1 MVVRHGGSI
10 SSSASFPA
18 KPSGFFAAVSHSVSK
33 QALCSEGRVFSLP
46 GGPPE
51 LWYCGSVKQAP
62 RPPATIITS
71 LNLKGG
77 VGKTHLCWL
86 IAGVCQERGK
96 RCLVLDLDK
105 QGNISTTLLGSSA
118 GVGTESFFNPAAE
131 PEITRLIRRSQ
142 YEHIDCIPGD
152 FSLERFNLT
161 DPKEWEPTGLQLSL
175 IDPLR
180 EVSQQYDYILL
191 DCPADISLITYAA
204 LCASDFL
211 IVPLEA
217 ADWGA
222 LGTQHVRRAFDHVR
236 ETSNS
241 RLQLLGYVASRFKTL
256 RKYQKSYLTQ
266 LRQHFGDDAF
276 ETVITDLSAFE
287 QSVTDRI
294 PIVLHSPS
302 SHASRLAREFFDE
315 VEARIQRL
323 RGVRKPGGSRRVSK
337 PVDPVA

>member
-1 MVVRHGGSI
+1 M
-10 SSSASFPA
+10 PA
-18 KPSGFFAAVSHSVSK
+18 AWPVGQNSPGERQPGLSV
-33 QALCSEGRVFSLP
+33 Q
-46 GGPPE
+46 
-51 LWYCGSVKQAP
+51 LWYRGPVNKADSQ
-62 RPPATIITS
+62 PPATIITS

-105 QGNISTTLLGSSA
+105 QGNISTTLLGGDSDRA
-118 GVGTESFFNPAAE
+118 GTESFFDPAAE
-131 PEITRLIRRSQ
+131 PEISRLIRRTSFEQ
-142 YEHIDCIPGD
+142 IDCIPGG
-152 FSLERFNLT
+152 FSIERFNLT
-161 DPKEWEPTGLQLSL
+161 DPTDWEETGLQLSL
-175 IDPLR
+175 VDPLQ
-180 EVSQQYDYILL
+180 EVAAHYDYILL

-211 IVPLEA
+211 VVPLEA

-222 LGTQHVRRAFDHVR
+222 LGTQHVRQAFEHVR
-236 ETSNS
+236 DTSNS

-256 RKYQKSYLTQ
+256 RKYQKNYLGE
-266 LRQHFGDDAF
+266 LRRHFGDDAF
-276 ETVITDLSAFE
+276 QTVITDLAAFE

-315 VEARIQRL
+315 LEARIQRL
-323 RGVRKPGGSRRVSK
+323 RRLREAGSRRCISK
-337 PVDPVA
+337 SVDIVA

>member
-1 MVVRHGGSI
+1 MVRSNAVFAVAALAQTP
-10 SSSASFPA
+10 ASWQA
-18 KPSGFFAAVSHSVSK
+18 VGMPS
-33 QALCSEGRVFSLP
+33 QTQRL
-46 GGPPE
+46 
-51 LWYCGSVKQAP
+51 
-62 RPPATIITS
+62 ATVITS

-105 QGNISTTLLGSSA
+105 QGNISTTLLGNAAA
-118 GVGTESFFNPAAE
+118 GSGTEAFFNPALE
-131 PEITRLIRRSQ
+131 PEINRLIRRSNF
-142 YEHIDCIPGD
+142 EHIDCIPGD
-152 FSLERFNLT
+152 FSIERFNLT
-161 DPKEWEPTGLQLSL
+161 DPTEWEQTGLQLSL
-175 IDPLR
+175 VDPLQ
-180 EVSQQYDYILL
+180 EVAPFYDYILL

-222 LGTQHVRRAFDHVR
+222 LGTQHVRQAFDHVR
-236 ETSNS
+236 CQFND

-256 RKYQKSYLTQ
+256 RKYQKNYLSELQ
-266 LRQHFGDDAF
+266 RHFGPDAF
-276 ETVITDLSAFE
+276 ETVISDLAAFE

-302 SHASRLAREFFDE
+302 SHASSLARGFFDE
-315 VEARIQRL
+315 LETRIQRL
-323 RGVRKPGGSRRVSK
+323 RSGSSAGGSRRVSE
-337 PVDPVA
+337 